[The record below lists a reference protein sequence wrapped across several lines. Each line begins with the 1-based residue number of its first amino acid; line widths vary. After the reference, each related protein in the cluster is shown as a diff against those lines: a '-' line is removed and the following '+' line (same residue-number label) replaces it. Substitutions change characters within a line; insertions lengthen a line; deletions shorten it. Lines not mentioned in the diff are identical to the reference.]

1 MDQQTGSPMDA
12 DQAGIFAGQNKMT
25 LEALLPDYLRGQ
37 RWFSAKARDI
47 ARVRIV
53 GEIPFSTGAAGTP
66 QGHVTFI
73 EVEYAQG
80 EPQTFVLPLAFAS
93 GEAAA
98 RLQQRTPQATL
109 APMVGA
115 AGEAGVLYDA
125 TWDESF
131 QRALLDAIKEGRH
144 FGDARLAIHASA
156 TPVFDQVAATGE
168 APLTPR
174 LVGAEQSNTS
184 IIYGQ
189 ELILKLFRRL
199 EQGISPDLE
208 IGRFLTER
216 GFPHTPPLAGA
227 LERVEPQRE
236 PQTLAIL
243 QGFVPNR
250 GDAWSYTLEELEG
263 FYDRAQTRPVAPEM
277 PVGKQLL
284 DQAGH
289 EIPLP
294 MREVLG
300 PYLDSARLLGRSTA
314 EMHLALA
321 SGAQDPAFAP
331 VPFAAADQRALYDAI
346 QRLAADAFQLLRGR
360 LLALPDTTRSAAEAV
375 IALEAALPEH
385 FQPLLDREIH
395 TLRTRV
401 HGDYHLG
408 QVLYTGR
415 DFVIIDFEGEPLRSL
430 EERRQKQ
437 SPLKDVAGMLR
448 SFHYAAYAALFN
460 RPGND
465 DLAGATVMEQW
476 ADAWHQWISAAFLA
490 DYLRVAEQGN
500 FLPISRD
507 NLQVLLDAYLLE
519 KAIYE
524 LIYELN
530 NRPDWLRIPL
540 QGVRQLTSV

>member
-1 MDQQTGSPMDA
+1 MNTNQPG
-12 DQAGIFAGQNKMT
+12 GFAGPNSMA
-25 LEALLPDYLRGQ
+25 LEALLPDYLRRQ
-37 RWFSAKARDI
+37 RWFSAKARTI
-47 ARVRIV
+47 TRVRLAGQV
-53 GEIPFSTGAAGTP
+53 PFTTDAAGPP
-66 QGHVTFI
+66 QAYLTFI
-73 EVEYAQG
+73 EVQYAEG
-80 EPQTFVLPLAFAS
+80 DPQTFVLPLASAS

-98 RLQQRTPQATL
+98 RIQQQAPQAVV
-109 APMVGA
+109 APAADAGGA
-115 AGEAGVLYDA
+115 SGTLYDA
-125 TWDESF
+125 SWDTGFE
-131 QRALLDAIKEGRH
+131 QALLGAIREGRR
-144 FGDARLAIHASA
+144 FGAAPLEVRATA
-156 TPVFDQVAATGE
+156 TPVFAQIAAASD

-189 ELILKLFRRL
+189 QFILKLFRRL

-208 IGRFLTER
+208 IGRFLTAR
-216 GFPHTPPLAGA
+216 GFTHTPPLAGA
-227 LERVEPQRE
+227 LERVEPNHE

-243 QGFVPNR
+243 QGFVPNQ
-250 GDAWSYTLEELEG
+250 GDAWSYTLEQLAGYYEQAQ
-263 FYDRAQTRPVAPEM
+263 DRPAAPEM
-277 PVGKQLL
+277 PVGQHLL
-284 DQAGH
+284 DHAGQ

-294 MREVLG
+294 IREALG
-300 PYLDSARLLGRSTA
+300 SYLDSARLLGRRTA

-321 SGAQDPAFAP
+321 SDTEDPAFAP
-331 VPFAAADQRALYDAI
+331 VPFDTGYQRALYEAV
-346 QRLAADAFQLLRGR
+346 QRLAADAFRLLRQR
-360 LLALPDTTRSAAEAV
+360 IPALPETTRGTVEAV
-375 IALEAALPEH
+375 LAVEAALPDR
-385 FQPLLDREIH
+385 FQPLLDHEIH

-430 EERRQKQ
+430 DARRQKQ

-460 RPGND
+460 RPVD
-465 DLAGATVMEQW
+465 PDPAQMFRLDKW
-476 ADAWHQWISAAFLA
+476 ADAWQQWISAAFLGE
-490 DYLRVAEQGN
+490 YLRVAGQGD
-500 FLPISRD
+500 FLPRSRE

-540 QGVRQLTSV
+540 QGVRQLTGA

>member
-1 MDQQTGSPMDA
+1 MDQQTGSPMNTN
-12 DQAGIFAGQNKMT
+12 QAGGFAGPNSMA

-37 RWFSAKARDI
+37 RWFSAKARTI
-47 ARVRIV
+47 TRVRLAGQV
-53 GEIPFSTGAAGTP
+53 PFAPDPAGPP
-66 QGHVTFI
+66 QAYLTFI
-73 EVEYAQG
+73 EVQYAEG
-80 EPQTFVLPLAFAS
+80 APQTFVLPLAVAS

-98 RLQQRTPQATL
+98 RLQQQAPQAIL
-109 APMVGA
+109 APTTDAGGA
-115 AGEAGVLYDA
+115 NGVLYDA
-125 TWDESF
+125 SWDAGF
-131 QRALLDAIKEGRH
+131 AQALLQAIREGRR
-144 FGDARLAIHASA
+144 FGDEPLAIRATATSVFAQIAAAS
-156 TPVFDQVAATGE
+156 E
-168 APLTPR
+168 APLAPR

-189 ELILKLFRRL
+189 QFILKLFRRL

-208 IGRFLTER
+208 IGRFLTAR

-243 QGFVPNR
+243 QGFVPNQ
-250 GDAWSYTLEELEG
+250 GDAWSYTLEQLAAY
-263 FYDRAQTRPVAPEM
+263 YDQAQARPVSPEM
-277 PVGKQLL
+277 PVGRHLL
-284 DQAGH
+284 DNAGQ

-294 MREVLG
+294 IREALG
-300 PYLDSARLLGRSTA
+300 SYLDSARLLGRSTA
-314 EMHLALA
+314 EMHLVLA
-321 SGAQDPAFAP
+321 SDAQDPAFAP
-331 VPFAAADQRALYDAI
+331 VPFDAAYQRALYDAV
-346 QRLAADAFQLLRGR
+346 QRLAADAFQLLRAR
-360 LLALPDTTRSAAEAV
+360 LAALPDTTRSSAAAV
-375 IALEAALPEH
+375 VAEEAALPDR

-430 EERRQKQ
+430 DERRQKQ

-460 RPGND
+460 RPAD
-465 DLAGATVMEQW
+465 PDPEQVFLLEKW
-476 ADAWHQWISAAFLA
+476 ADAWHQWISAAFLGE
-490 DYLRVAEQGN
+490 YLRVAGPGD
-500 FLPISRD
+500 FLPRSRD

-540 QGVRQLTSV
+540 QGVRQLTSE